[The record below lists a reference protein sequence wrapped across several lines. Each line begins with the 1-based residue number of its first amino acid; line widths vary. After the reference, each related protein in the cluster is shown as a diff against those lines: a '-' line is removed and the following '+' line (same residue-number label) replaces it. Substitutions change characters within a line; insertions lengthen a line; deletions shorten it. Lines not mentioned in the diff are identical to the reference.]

1 MNNFNQDTFLLNNKI
16 FSNNNNILIEI
27 IQNLQQIINYSKDNI
42 IIKRLS
48 DIIMRINF
56 VVNEN
61 RKNYELIRN
70 DLAKL
75 FQQMNQMNKNFYQM
89 NKNFN
94 EIKVNNNININNKE
108 IKYNDGRRYVGQVV
122 NGVKEGKGIYYFPN
136 GERYEG
142 K

>member
-27 IQNLQQIINYSKDNI
+27 IQNLQQIINYSNDNI

-94 EIKVNNNININNKE
+94 EIKVNNNINKNNQE

-122 NGVKEGKGIYYFPN
+122 NGIREGKGM
-136 GERYEG
+136 
-142 K
+142 

>member
-27 IQNLQQIINYSKDNI
+27 IQNLQQIINYSNDNI

-75 FQQMNQMNKNFYQM
+75 FQQMNQMNKNF
-89 NKNFN
+89 NV
-94 EIKVNNNININNKE
+94 IKIYYNIININI
-108 IKYNDGRRYVGQVV
+108 DF
-122 NGVKEGKGIYYFPN
+122 IY
-136 GERYEG
+136 
-142 K
+142 

>member
-1 MNNFNQDTFLLNNKI
+1 MNNYNQDTFLLNNKI

-27 IQNLQQIINYSKDNI
+27 IQNLQQIINYSNDNI

-75 FQQMNQMNKNFYQM
+75 FQQMNQMNKNFYQI

-94 EIKVNNNININNKE
+94 ELKVNNNINKNNQE
-108 IKYNDGRRYVGQVV
+108 IKYNDGCRVSAQVCRLAMPWPAV
-122 NGVKEGKGIYYFPN
+122 S
-136 GERYEG
+136 
-142 K
+142 